1 MRRSLLCLSVLA
13 LGGCSRLP
21 QYNVYVTGY
30 TGGAPTA
37 IPAGS
42 RIAVVENPKAANP
55 LLEQEVVIK
64 TRRVLAAQGFR
75 AAEPAEADVAV
86 MLTYGTDARLEQGYD
101 AQYVPGQTSTVKD
114 SAGKII
120 GTVTG
125 DASVTYQPTIATQD
139 VLWLTM
145 TALDGQ
151 MYRESKAGKPVWI
164 GESRSSGANLPLR
177 SMIDF
182 LLVPAAAAFGHN
194 QQQSR
199 AVLRADDTTVAALRV
214 P

>member
-1 MRRSLLCLSVLA
+1 MRRCLLCVCLVVV
-13 LGGCSRLP
+13 GGCSRLP
-21 QYNVYVTGY
+21 KYNVYVTGY
-30 TGGAPTA
+30 TGGAPSA

-42 RIAVVENPKAANP
+42 RIAVVENPAARNP
-55 LLEQEVVIK
+55 LLEQEVVLK
-64 TRRVLAAQGFR
+64 ARRVLAAQGFR
-75 AAEPAEADVAV
+75 AAGPAEADVAV
-86 MLTYGTDARLEQGYD
+86 ILTYGTDSRLEQAYD

-114 SAGKII
+114 STGKII

-125 DASVTYQPTIATQD
+125 DASVAYHPTIATRD

-145 TALDGQ
+145 TAVDGQ
-151 MYRESKAGKPVWI
+151 MYRESKPGKPLWI
-164 GESRSSGANLPLR
+164 GESKSSGANLPLR
-177 SMIDF
+177 AMLDY

-199 AVLRADDTTVAALRV
+199 AVLRADDTTVAALRA